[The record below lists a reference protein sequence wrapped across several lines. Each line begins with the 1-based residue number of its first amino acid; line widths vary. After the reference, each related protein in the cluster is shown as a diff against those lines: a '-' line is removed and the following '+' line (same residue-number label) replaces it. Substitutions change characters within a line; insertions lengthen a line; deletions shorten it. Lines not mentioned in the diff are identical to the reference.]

1 MDVGADHVS
10 VTDRE
15 SATGHGTGVVTE
27 NESVAENGT
36 VRESEFETVRGRRRG
51 ADTGD
56 RGKLF

>member
-27 NESVAENGT
+27 SVAENGT
-36 VRESEFETVRGRRRG
+36 VREREFETVRGRRRG